1 MTDIIVEIGKVW
13 FENEIILLILIVIIF
28 LASKIGFIKYY
39 FGYLIKFSNKRGKNG
54 LWI

>member
-28 LASKIGFIKYY
+28 LASKIGFIKI
-39 FGYLIKFSNKRGKNG
+39 LLWLLNKI
-54 LWI
+54 L